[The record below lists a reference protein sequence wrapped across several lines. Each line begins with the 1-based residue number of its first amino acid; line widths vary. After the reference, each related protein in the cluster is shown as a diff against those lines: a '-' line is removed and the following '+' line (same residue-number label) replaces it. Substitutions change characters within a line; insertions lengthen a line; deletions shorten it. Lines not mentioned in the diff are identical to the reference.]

1 MGLQAEDHLPA
12 EGELVAEGEIIRSS
26 VCCEFGGSCISH
38 AAGSGISSCAGWTG
52 GVDEQP
58 LTASVN
64 SALQQLVLIAF
75 MGQFL
80 GSLAV
85 DGVTLSEQLAT
96 EAGRLAQAVPFVLRL
111 VTLTPGVVALASGL
125 IDLVGQPVEGDPQ
138 QQAGH

>member
-1 MGLQAEDHLPA
+1 MGLQAEDHLSA
-12 EGELVAEGEIIRSS
+12 EGELIAEGEIIRSS
-26 VCCEFGGSCISH
+26 VCCEFGGSCISQ

-80 GSLAV
+80 GSLAI
-85 DGVTLSEQLAT
+85 DGVTLSEQFAAD
-96 EAGRLAQAVPFVLRL
+96 AGRLAQAVPLVLRL
-111 VTLTPGVVALASGL
+111 VTFALGVVELHHKD
-125 IDLVGQPVEGDPQ
+125 IDG
-138 QQAGH
+138 QAGDHERQHAQQK